1 MLHSSKKNEVFVS
14 RLPFIYSSVAPK
26 ARSLMQWE
34 LPLETL
40 QHHVK
45 SHNKVL
51 PYHVKTPAV
60 ENQSLLL
67 WKDNW
72 YVEHGISFFI
82 LLLFCFFQSHL
93 ITQLPVSV
101 PESPVRGFHTTAL
114 AGSCRWSSH
123 WDLKRAPCNP
133 SRIHSEHL
141 SFCKQIGAKISPN
154 NCQLCQLA
162 PHSSA
167 WNPWQFCR
175 AALLVCLPA
184 ARRGKRYLPSYSSIT
199 GQQIPAQVKRR
210 PIPIPTGVF
219 EPLSSGEK
227 FK

>member
-1 MLHSSKKNEVFVS
+1 ML
-14 RLPFIYSSVAPK
+14 
-26 ARSLMQWE
+26 
-34 LPLETL
+34 
-40 QHHVK
+40 
-45 SHNKVL
+45 
-51 PYHVKTPAV
+51 AV
-60 ENQSLLL
+60 ENQSPLL

-82 LLLFCFFQSHL
+82 LFLFCFFQSHL

-101 PESPVRGFHTTAL
+101 PESPVRRFHTTAL

-123 WDLKRAPCNP
+123 WDLKWAPCNP

-154 NCQLCQLA
+154 NWQLCQPV

-167 WNPWQFCR
+167 WNPWQFRR
-175 AALLVCLPA
+175 AAPLVCLPA
-184 ARRGKRYLPSYSSIT
+184 ARRGERYLPSYSSIT
-199 GQQIPAQVKRR
+199 GQQIPAQVKRG
-210 PIPIPTGVF
+210 PIPIPAGVF
-219 EPLSSGEK
+219 ELLSSGEK